1 MKWPYENIDYNEF
14 NNVIKVC
21 EQIIISLGGK
31 MIIERKENET
41 WVLNKEDYITETSLK
56 ERIRKVDEVLNQK
69 MYRIS

>member
-41 WVLNKEDYITETSLK
+41 WVLNKEDYITELALK
-56 ERIRKVDEVLNQK
+56 NVFEKWTK
-69 MYRIS
+69 Y

>member
-31 MIIERKENET
+31 MSIERKENET
-41 WVLNKEDYITETSLK
+41 WVLNKEDYITELALK
-56 ERIRKVDEVLNQK
+56 NVFEKWTK
-69 MYRIS
+69 Y

>member
-31 MIIERKENET
+31 LIIERKENET
-41 WVLNKEDYITETSLK
+41 WVLNKEDYITEQVAKSVYK
-56 ERIRKVDEVLNQK
+56 FRDSYVCVD
-69 MYRIS
+69 